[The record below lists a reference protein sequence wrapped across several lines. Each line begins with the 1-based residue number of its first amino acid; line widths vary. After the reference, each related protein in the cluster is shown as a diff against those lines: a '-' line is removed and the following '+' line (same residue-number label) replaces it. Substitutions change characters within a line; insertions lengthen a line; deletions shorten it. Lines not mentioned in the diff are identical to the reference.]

1 MKSTVENLGP
11 TRVRLAIE
19 LPFEELQPTIDAA
32 IKRFATQLRVPG
44 FRPGKVPA
52 RVIEQRVGREPLLQE
67 AVNEALP
74 KAYGEAVTENGL
86 FPVGQPEIEVTELSD
101 GQHVAFTA
109 EVDVRP
115 QITVPDLSALTVT
128 VDDAEVTDEQVD
140 EQIEGL
146 RVRFATLSAVE
157 RPVQTGDFVSI
168 DMIATVDGEE
178 VDGGSARGL
187 SYEVGKGDLIDGLD
201 EALVGSAAGES
212 KTITAPLP
220 NGEQAGSTAQ
230 VDITVNS
237 VKTRELPALDEDFAQ
252 LASEFDTLAELQ
264 ADVRERVSRV
274 NMLSQGAQARDKLLE
289 QLLESVEFPLPDSA
303 VKAET
308 EWREHDVIHQLEHDD
323 DRMAQYLQEQGQTRE
338 EFDAEIR
345 DIAEQA
351 VRSQFL
357 LDAVAEQ
364 EDVSVGEAELS
375 EYLVRQAQRYGM
387 EPQEFANQL
396 LQSGNLNAVVADV
409 RRNKALAGLLERATI
424 TDASGR
430 PVDLSELTADPTA
443 IAEAGT
449 DDAGYDDAD
458 ADFTDDDDYSDDA
471 DDDADEGDDAGTD
484 DTAHARTGDLPS

>member
-32 IKRFATQLRVPG
+32 IKRFGTQLRVPG

-52 RVIEQRVGREPLLQE
+52 RVIEQRVGRDSLLQE

-74 KAYGEAVTENGL
+74 KAYGDAVTESGL
-86 FPVGQPEIEVTELSD
+86 YPVGQPDIEVTELSD
-101 GQHVAFTA
+101 GEHVAFTA

-115 QITVPDLSALTVT
+115 EITVPDVSALSVT
-128 VDDAEVTDEQVD
+128 VDDVEVTDAQVD

-146 RVRFATLSAVE
+146 RARFATLTAVE
-157 RPVQTGDFVSI
+157 RPVEMGDFVSI
-168 DMIATVDGEE
+168 DMIATVDGDE
-178 VDGGSARGL
+178 VEGGSARGL
-187 SYEVGKGDLIDGLD
+187 SYEVGKGDLVDGLD
-201 EALVGSAAGES
+201 EALVGSVAGDT
-212 KTITAPLP
+212 KAITAPLP
-220 NGEQAGSTAQ
+220 NGEQAGSTA
-230 VDITVNS
+230 DIEITVNS
-237 VKTRELPALDEDFAQ
+237 VKTRDLPALDDEFAQ

-274 NMLSQGAQARDKLLE
+274 NVLTQGAQARDKLLE
-289 QLLESVEFPLPDSA
+289 QLLASADFPLPESA
-303 VKAET
+303 VNAET

-357 LDAVAEQ
+357 LDAIAEQ
-364 EDVSVGEAELS
+364 EEVSVGDAELS
-375 EYLVRQAQRYGM
+375 EYLVRQATRYDM
-387 EPQEFANQL
+387 APQEFANQL

-409 RRNKALAGLLERATI
+409 RRNKALAALLERATI

-430 PVDLSELTADPTA
+430 PVDLSALTADPTA
-443 IAEAGT
+443 IAEAG
-449 DDAGYDDAD
+449 
-458 ADFTDDDDYSDDA
+458 A
-471 DDDADEGDDAGTD
+471 DDEDEAG
-484 DTAHARTGDLPS
+484 A